1 MQTAKRPLPPGRRPR
16 TAAHVRWR
24 AVAIGAVVAALA
36 AAGCS
41 SSGGGGSSSSGGKT
55 TITELDYFTASGG
68 YTTKGYV
75 PGAIS
80 ECTYHGTQYC
90 YAIGTNTVGIFYN
103 KAMFA
108 AAHLSPPT
116 TWAELQSDA

>member
-41 SSGGGGSSSSGGKT
+41 SSGGGSSSSGGKT

-68 YTTKGYV
+68 
-75 PGAIS
+75 
-80 ECTYHGTQYC
+80 
-90 YAIGTNTVGIFYN
+90 NTAVNWYN
-103 KAMFA
+103 KQFEASHPGVTVKREGVPYA
-108 AAHLSPPT
+108 NLIT
-116 TWAELQSDA
+116 KRL